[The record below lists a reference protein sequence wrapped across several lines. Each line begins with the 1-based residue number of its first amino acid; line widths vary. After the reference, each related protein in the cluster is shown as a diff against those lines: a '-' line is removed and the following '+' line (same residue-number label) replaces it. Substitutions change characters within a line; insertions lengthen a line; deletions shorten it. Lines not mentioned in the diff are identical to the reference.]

1 MRGGLECEGGAWP
14 WGGARIMGGAQSE
27 GGVWKEARKKA
38 LRRLGRGG
46 GRGLLKF
53 GAGFIHQRCSGR
65 G

>member
-14 WGGARIMGGAQSE
+14 WGGARRMGGAQSE

-46 GRGLLKF
+46 G
-53 GAGFIHQRCSGR
+53 GAC
-65 G
+65 